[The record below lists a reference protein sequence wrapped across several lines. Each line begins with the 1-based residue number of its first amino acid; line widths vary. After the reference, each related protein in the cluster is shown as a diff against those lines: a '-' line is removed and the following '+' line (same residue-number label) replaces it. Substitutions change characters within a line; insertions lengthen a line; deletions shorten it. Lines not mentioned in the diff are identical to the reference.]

1 MDVQSVQFREGSKVV
16 IAKPRADVVALK
28 GHQGVVVETP
38 DPGNRAWVKL
48 DGGKLCSPFLPDEL
62 ELVE

>member
-1 MDVQSVQFREGSKVV
+1 MMAIQFTQGSKVV
-16 IAKPRADVVALK
+16 IASPREDVAALK
-28 GHQGVVVETP
+28 GHRGIVVATP

-62 ELVE
+62 ELAE